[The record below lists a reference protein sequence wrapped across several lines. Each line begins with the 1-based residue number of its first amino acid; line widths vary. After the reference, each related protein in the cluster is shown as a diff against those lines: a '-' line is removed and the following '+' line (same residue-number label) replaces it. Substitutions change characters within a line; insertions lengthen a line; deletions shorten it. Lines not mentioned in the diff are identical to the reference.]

1 MGGNNSTEKPKEEA
15 KKVEEDEMTLI
26 GEGTFGKVY
35 KKGKNVIKRFKFD
48 DGRSDF
54 LKELTFYGWINSLD
68 KSKQTHFSKLIT
80 YSIYYDTKFKHI
92 PLYYHEMD
100 SETQRMIDKSN
111 DSLWT
116 VDLVLENKGRPLN
129 ASIIATLDKK
139 QRYKF
144 LLQALEIVKIMK
156 ESHVFHEDIYPPNFV
171 IDEST
176 GIISLIDYGVTF
188 LEGQRSDER
197 ENSNTMLRQITN
209 MMVNFAAVMN
219 AVADRRNI
227 DPKYRDPT
235 PLETIQ
241 FTQKHAEDIYDYTIA
256 FLTKH
261 NYKRDSFISQAI
273 GDNLLRVMYP
283 KLHLQLYKLKEELQ
297 PSFFNE
303 IDLKIVYDNWNDIDV
318 IIQKISDEM
327 NKLPN

>member
-1 MGGNNSTEKPKEEA
+1 
-15 KKVEEDEMTLI
+15 MTVYGRLI
-26 GEGTFGKVY
+26 WCWK
-35 KKGKNVIKRFKFD
+35 IKAVLSMQVSSQR
-48 DGRSDF
+48 
-54 LKELTFYGWINSLD
+54 WI
-68 KSKQTHFSKLIT
+68 
-80 YSIYYDTKFKHI
+80 
-92 PLYYHEMD
+92 
-100 SETQRMIDKSN
+100 R
-111 DSLWT
+111 
-116 VDLVLENKGRPLN
+116 NKG
-129 ASIIATLDKK
+129 
-139 QRYKF
+139 YKF

-283 KLHLQLYKLKEELQ
+283 KLHLQLLQ
-297 PSFFNE
+297 TEGRVTAFFF
-303 IDLKIVYDNWNDIDV
+303 
-318 IIQKISDEM
+318 
-327 NKLPN
+327 